1 MYVGSLHRDHDIVLP
16 KGQNAYYAF
25 NAESHALVGMLI
37 TAFLAT
43 ALEVRDM
50 NRSSPS
56 LETSNSSDR

>member
-1 MYVGSLHRDHDIVLP
+1 LP

-37 TAFLAT
+37 TAFAT

>member
-1 MYVGSLHRDHDIVLP
+1 LP